1 MTSGFASVVVLALF
15 IDSPMIAESFTH
27 PQLIWLVCP
36 LVLYLL
42 MRIWVLAR
50 REEMNDDPVVF
61 LMTDWRSQI
70 MIGLG
75 AVIMLGSQLLP
86 PWVGL

>member
-15 IDSPMIAESFTH
+15 IDSPMVSESYSN
-27 PQLIWLVCP
+27 PQMIWLVCP

-50 REEMNDDPVVF
+50 RNEMHDDPVVF

-70 MIGLG
+70 MIAVG
-75 AVIMLGSQLLP
+75 AVIMLGSQLIG
-86 PWVGL
+86 PWVM